1 MQISNFFSR
10 DISWLSFN
18 QRVLAEAG
26 RDTVP
31 LAERVKFL
39 SIYSSN
45 LDEFYRVRMP
55 ALMALQKINKS
66 KADQEMI
73 YTGALEEAKGIIH
86 RQQELFGKTIGSII
100 PLLEQHH
107 IRLLYNQPIPQEIL
121 PGLTEYFFTQ
131 VLAFIQPVYLADIRP
146 DFFPGN
152 NKLYI
157 VAALQYP
164 GKGADYAIINIP
176 SDTLPRF
183 KACTL
188 NGTTYIVFLEDIIKH
203 HLPYV
208 FRQATLAGAWN
219 FKITRDA
226 ELNLEDDFEE
236 DMAEKIEKQIMKRDY
251 GFATRFLYQPGIP
264 APCLESMITHFGLTN
279 ASIVAGGTYHNLK
292 DLAALPINKGGSP
305 SKGGSPAS
313 VPEYEPW
320 PAIMHIE
327 ADKTRS
333 LFEAIAAKDLIIHAP
348 YQSYNTVLRFFNEA
362 AIDPAVSEIYA
373 TLYRVADDSKIVHAL
388 ISAARNGKQVTV
400 LVELKAR
407 FDEANNIRWARQM
420 KAAGV
425 KIIYS
430 EPALKVHAKI
440 ALVKRKDKIGTYY
453 AGLLATGNLNES
465 TARFYT
471 DHILLTSDYAML
483 SEMEQLFVWLSQ
495 RKKTGNAN
503 IKFRH
508 LLAARFNLQR
518 AFMDMIDREI
528 AWARQG
534 KPAKIIIKLNNLE
547 EKKLI
552 SKLYEASQAGVIIQ
566 LLVRGICCLMP
577 GVPGISENIT
587 VRRIVDRYLE
597 HGRVFI
603 FLNGGQEEIYL
614 GSADWMDR
622 NIYRRIEVCFPVYD
636 KELLQEIKDIISLQL
651 RDTVQAVQLDS
662 RLQNQPVAAAEEN
675 IRSQEAIYQYLKNKA
690 TNQVTIS

>member
-1 MQISNFFSR
+1 MQITNFFSR

-18 QRVLAEAG
+18 ERVLTEAG
-26 RDTVP
+26 KETVP

-66 KADQEMI
+66 KAGKELI

-86 RQQELFGKTIGSII
+86 RQQELFGKTIGGII
-100 PLLEQHH
+100 PLLEQKN
-107 IRLLYNQPIPQEIL
+107 IRLLYNQPIPEEIL

-131 VLAFIQPVYLADIRP
+131 VLAFIQVVYLADIRP

-157 VAALQYP
+157 VAVLQYP
-164 GKGADYAIINIP
+164 GKESAYAILNIP

-188 NGTTYIVFLEDIIKH
+188 NDTTYIVFIEDIIKH
-203 HLPYV
+203 HLPCI
-208 FRQATLAGAWN
+208 FRKATIAGAWN

-226 ELNLEDDFEE
+226 ELDLEDDFEE

-264 APCLESMITHFGLTN
+264 PSCLESMITHFGLTN

-305 SKGGSPAS
+305 VS

-320 PAIMHIE
+320 PAIMHTA

-333 LFEAIAAKDLIIHAP
+333 LFETIAAKDIIIHAP

-362 AIDPAVSEIYA
+362 TIDPAVSEIYA

-440 ALVKRKDKIGTYY
+440 ALVRRKDKIGTYY

-495 RKKTGNAN
+495 RKKNSNTN
-503 IKFRH
+503 IKFNH
-508 LLAARFNLQR
+508 LLVAQFNLQR

-528 AWARQG
+528 ALASQG
-534 KPAKIIIKLNNLE
+534 RPAKITIKLNNLE

-552 SKLYEASQAGVIIQ
+552 SKLYEASQAGVTVQ
-566 LLVRGICCLMP
+566 LLIRGICCLMP
-577 GVPGISENIT
+577 GVPGVSENIT

-603 FLNGGQEEIYL
+603 FLNGGEEEIYL

-622 NIYRRIEVCFPVYD
+622 NIYRRIEVCFPVHD
-636 KELLQEIKDIISLQL
+636 KEVQQEIKDIIGLQL
-651 RDTVQAVQLDS
+651 RDNIQAVQLDS
-662 RLQNQPVAAAEEN
+662 RLQNQPITNAEEN
-675 IRSQEAIYQYLKNKA
+675 IRSQEAIYKYLKNKA
-690 TNQVTIS
+690 TNQEAIS

>member
-18 QRVLAEAG
+18 ERVLAEAG
-26 RDTVP
+26 RETVP

-66 KADQEMI
+66 KASKEVI
-73 YTGALEEAKGIIH
+73 YTGALEEAKAIIH
-86 RQQELFGKTIGSII
+86 RQQELFGKTIGGII
-100 PLLEQHH
+100 PLLEQQH
-107 IRLLYNQPIPQEIL
+107 IRLLYNQPIPEEIL

-131 VLAFIQPVYLADIRP
+131 VLAFIQPVYLADIGP
-146 DFFPGN
+146 EFFPGN

-157 VAALQYP
+157 VAALQYS
-164 GKGADYAIINIP
+164 GKETAYVILNIP

-188 NGTTYIVFLEDIIKH
+188 NDTTYIVFIEDIIKH
-203 HLPYV
+203 HLPYI
-208 FRQATLAGAWN
+208 FRKATIAGAWN

-251 GFATRFLYQPGIP
+251 GFATRFLHQPGIP
-264 APCLESMITHFGLTN
+264 GSCLESMITHFGLTN

-292 DLAALPINKGGSP
+292 DLAALPLKNV
-305 SKGGSPAS
+305 AQ
-313 VPEYEPW
+313 YEPW
-320 PAIMHIE
+320 PAIIHAV

-333 LFEAIAAKDLIIHAP
+333 LFESIAAKDLIIHAP

-430 EPALKVHAKI
+430 ESALKVHAKI

-495 RKKTGNAN
+495 RKKSGNAN
-503 IKFRH
+503 IKFNH
-508 LLAARFNLQR
+508 LLVAQFNLQR
-518 AFMDMIDREI
+518 AFIDMIDREI

-534 KPAKIIIKLNNLE
+534 RPAKITIKLNNLE
-547 EKKLI
+547 EQKLI
-552 SKLYEASQAGVIIQ
+552 SKLYEASQAGVTIQ

-577 GVPGISENIT
+577 GLPGISENIT

-603 FLNGGQEEIYL
+603 FLNGGEEEIYL

-622 NIYRRIEVCFPVYD
+622 NIYRRIEVCFPVHD
-636 KELLQEIKDIISLQL
+636 KEIQQEIKDIIGLQL
-651 RDTVQAVQLDS
+651 RDTIQAVQLDS
-662 RLQNQPVAAAEEN
+662 RLQNQPIAAAEEN
-675 IRSQEAIYQYLKNKA
+675 IRSQEAIYNYLKNKA
-690 TNQVTIS
+690 TNQASVS

>member
-1 MQISNFFSR
+1 MQTTNFFSR

-18 QRVLAEAG
+18 ERVLMEATK
-26 RDTVP
+26 DTVP
-31 LAERVKFL
+31 LAERLKFL

-66 KADQEMI
+66 KASKEEI
-73 YTGALEEAKGIIH
+73 YTGALEEAKTTIH
-86 RQQELFGKTIGSII
+86 RQQELFGKTITGMI
-100 PLLEQHH
+100 PLLEEQHIH
-107 IRLLYNQPIPQEIL
+107 LLYNRPIPEEVL

-131 VLAFIQPVYLADIRP
+131 VLAFLQPVYLSNIRP

-152 NKLYI
+152 NKLYL
-157 VAALQYP
+157 VAVLQHTAKESEYV
-164 GKGADYAIINIP
+164 IINIP
-176 SDTLPRF
+176 SDSLPRF
-183 KACTL
+183 KACTIQ
-188 NGTTYIVFLEDIIKH
+188 GTTYIVFLEDIIKY
-203 HLPYV
+203 HLPFL
-208 FRQATLAGAWN
+208 FRQAIVAGAWN

-251 GFATRFLYQPGIP
+251 GFATRFLFQPGIP
-264 APCLESMITHFGLTN
+264 DPCMDSLITNLGLTN
-279 ASIVAGGTYHNLK
+279 ASIVPGGTYHNLK
-292 DLAALPINKGGSP
+292 DLASLPLNNKV
-305 SKGGSPAS
+305 AQ
-313 VPEYEPW
+313 YQPW
-320 PAIMHIE
+320 PSLIHPVTTNA
-327 ADKTRS
+327 RS
-333 LFEAIAAKDLIIHAP
+333 LFEAIAAKDLIIHTP

-362 AIDPAVSEIYA
+362 AIDPAVSEIYV

-430 EPALKVHAKI
+430 EPSLKVHAKI

-483 SEMEQLFVWLSQ
+483 SEMEQLFVFLSQ
-495 RKKTGNAN
+495 KKKSAHAN
-503 IKFRH
+503 IKFNH
-508 LLAARFNLQR
+508 LLVARFNLLP
-518 AFMDMIDREI
+518 AFMDKIDREI

-534 KPAKIIIKLNNLE
+534 KPAKITIKLNNLE

-552 SKLYEASQAGVIIQ
+552 SKLYEASQAGVEVH
-566 LLVRGICCLMP
+566 LLVRSICCLMP
-577 GVPGISENIT
+577 GVAGMSENIT

-603 FLNGGQEEIYL
+603 FHNAGQEEIFL

-636 KELLQEIKDIISLQL
+636 KE
-651 RDTVQAVQLDS
+651 VQAELKDLITLQWQDTIQAMQLDS
-662 RLQNQPVAAAEEN
+662 RLQNQPIPGAIEN
-675 IRSQEAIYQYLKNKA
+675 TRSQEAIYHYLKNKA
-690 TNQVTIS
+690 L

>member
-1 MQISNFFSR
+1 MQAAHFFSR

-18 QRVLAEAG
+18 ERVLLEAG
-26 RDTVP
+26 KETVP
-31 LAERVKFL
+31 LAERVRFL

-55 ALMALQKINKS
+55 ALMALQKINKP
-66 KADQEMI
+66 KAGKERT
-73 YTGALEEAKGIIH
+73 YTGALEEAKLIIH
-86 RQQELFGKTIGSII
+86 QQQELFGKTIAGII
-100 PLLEQHH
+100 PLLEQQQ
-107 IRLLYNQPIPQEIL
+107 IRLLYNQPIPEAIL

-131 VLAFIQPVYLADIRP
+131 VLAFLQPVYLSNIRS

-157 VAALQYP
+157 AALLQYP
-164 GKGADYAIINIP
+164 GAASDCVIIHVP
-176 SDTLPRF
+176 SEVLPRF
-183 KACTL
+183 KACTV
-188 NGTTYIVFLEDIIKH
+188 NDITYIIFLEDIIKH
-203 HLPYV
+203 HLPHI
-208 FRQATLAGAWN
+208 FRQAEITGAWN

-226 ELNLEDDFEE
+226 ELNLEDEYEE

-251 GFATRFLYQPGIP
+251 GLATRFLYQPGIP
-264 APCLESMITHFGLTN
+264 AACLESIIARFGLAN

-292 DLAALPINKGGSP
+292 DLAALPLHHK
-305 SKGGSPAS
+305 
-313 VPEYEPW
+313 VPRYEPW
-320 PAIMHIE
+320 PAIMHKM
-327 ADKTRS
+327 ADKTLS
-333 LFEAIAAKDLIIHAP
+333 IFESIAAQDIMIHTP

-362 AIDPAVSEIYA
+362 AIDPAVAEIYV

-483 SEMEQLFVWLSQ
+483 SEMEQLFVFLSQ
-495 RKKTGNAN
+495 RKKSGSTS
-503 IKFRH
+503 IKFRQ
-508 LLAARFNLQR
+508 LLVAQFNLQNV
-518 AFMDMIDREI
+518 FLQKIDREI

-534 KPAKIIIKLNNLE
+534 RPARITIKLNNLE

-552 SKLYEASQAGVIIQ
+552 SKLYEASQAGVVVE
-566 LLVRGICCLMP
+566 LLVRSICCLIP
-577 GVPGISENIT
+577 GVAGRSENIT

-603 FLNGGQEEIYL
+603 FHNGGEEEIFL

-636 KELLQEIKDIISLQL
+636 KAAQQEIKDIIGWQL
-651 RDTVQAVQLDS
+651 RDTAQAVQLDS
-662 RLQNQPVAAAEEN
+662 RLQNQPIEAAGEN
-675 IRSQEAIYQYLKNKA
+675 TRSQDAIYRYLKQKA
-690 TNQVTIS
+690 ANLA

>member
-1 MQISNFFSR
+1 MNTAGFFSR

-18 QRVLAEAG
+18 ERVLMEAG
-26 RDTVP
+26 KANVP
-31 LAERVKFL
+31 LAERIKFL
-39 SIYSSN
+39 AIYSSN

-66 KADQEMI
+66 KPGKEGI
-73 YTGALEEAKGIIH
+73 YTGTLEEAKAIIH
-86 RQQELFGKTIGSII
+86 RQQELFGKTIAGIL
-100 PLLEQHH
+100 PVLESQG
-107 IRLLYNQPIPQEIL
+107 ISLLYNQPIPDEIL
-121 PGLTEYFFTQ
+121 PAITEYFFTQ
-131 VLAFIQPVYLADIRP
+131 VLAFLQPVYLSGIRP

-157 VAALQYP
+157 AAVLQYP
-164 GKGADYAIINIP
+164 GRETEYAIVNIP

-183 KACTL
+183 KAWTV
-188 NGTTYIVFLEDIIKH
+188 NNTTYIVFIDDIIKY
-203 HLPYV
+203 HLRYI
-208 FRQATLAGAWN
+208 FRHAVVAGAYN

-226 ELNLEDDFEE
+226 ELSLEDDFEE
-236 DMAEKIEKQIMKRDY
+236 DMAEKIEKQISKRDF

-264 APCLESMITHFGLTN
+264 QAGLDAIITHFNLAR

-292 DLAALPINKGGSP
+292 DLAALPVTGKV
-305 SKGGSPAS
+305 AQ
-313 VPEYEPW
+313 YEPW
-320 PAIMHIE
+320 PAVVHP
-327 ADKTRS
+327 ATGKPRS
-333 LFEAIAAKDLIIHAP
+333 IFETIAAKDIIIHPP

-362 AIDPAVSEIYA
+362 AIDPAVSEIYV

-430 EPALKVHAKI
+430 ESTLKVHAKI

-471 DHILLTSDYAML
+471 DHILLSSDYAL
-483 SEMEQLFVWLSQ
+483 LREMEDLFLFLSQ
-495 RKKTGNAN
+495 RKKSGGAN
-503 IKFRH
+503 IKFNH
-508 LLAARFNLQR
+508 LLVAQFNLQQV
-518 AFMDMIDREI
+518 FMEKIDREI

-534 KPAKIIIKLNNLE
+534 RVAKITIKLNNLE

-552 SKLYEASQAGVIIQ
+552 SKLYEASQAGVTIQ
-566 LLVRGICCLMP
+566 LFVRSICCLMP
-577 GVPGISENIT
+577 GVVGVSENIT

-597 HGRVFI
+597 HGRIFI
-603 FLNGGQEEIYL
+603 FHNGGEEEIYL

-636 KELLQEIKDIISLQL
+636 KDIQNEIKDIISFQLQ
-651 RDTVQAVQLDS
+651 DSAQAMQLDS
-662 RLQNQPVAAAEEN
+662 RLQNQPIAGSEEPA
-675 IRSQEAIYQYLKNKA
+675 RSQETIYNYIRNKA
-690 TNQVTIS
+690 EKQA

>member
-1 MQISNFFSR
+1 MQTPDFFSR

-18 QRVLAEAG
+18 ERVLMEAG
-26 RDTVP
+26 KETVP
-31 LAERVKFL
+31 LAERIRFL

-66 KADQEMI
+66 RAGKD
-73 YTGALEEAKGIIH
+73 TTNSGGLEEAKAIIH
-86 RQQELFGKTIGSII
+86 RQQELFGKTIAGII
-100 PLLEQHH
+100 PLLEHHH
-107 IRLLYNQPIPQEIL
+107 IRLLYNQAIPEEIL

-131 VLAFIQPVYLADIRP
+131 ILAFLQPVFLSGIRP

-157 VAALQYP
+157 IAQLQYP
-164 GKGADYAIINIP
+164 GKESDYVIINIP

-183 KACTL
+183 KSCTL
-188 NGTTYIVFLEDIIKH
+188 DDTTYIVFIEDIIKH
-203 HLPYV
+203 HLPLL
-208 FRQATLAGAWN
+208 FRQAIVAGAWN

-264 APCLESMITHFGLTN
+264 PTGLELIIAHFGL
-279 ASIVAGGTYHNLK
+279 AKAGIVPGGTYHNLK
-292 DLAALPINKGGSP
+292 DLASLPLNNK
-305 SKGGSPAS
+305 
-313 VPEYEPW
+313 VPQYEPW
-320 PAIMHIE
+320 PAIMHSITGK
-327 ADKTRS
+327 ARPI
-333 LFEAIAAKDLIIHAP
+333 FEAIAAKDIIIHPP

-362 AIDPAVSEIYA
+362 AIDPAVSEIYV

-430 EPALKVHAKI
+430 DPALKVHAKI

-483 SEMEQLFVWLSQ
+483 SEMEELFIFLSQ
-495 RKKTGNAN
+495 RKKSGNAN
-503 IKFRH
+503 IKFNH
-508 LLAARFNLQR
+508 LLVAQFNLQR
-518 AFMDMIDREI
+518 AFMDRIDREI

-534 KPAKIIIKLNNLE
+534 RSAKITIKLNNLE

-552 SKLYEASQAGVIIQ
+552 SKLYEASQAGVVIQ
-566 LLVRGICCLMP
+566 LLVRSICCLMP
-577 GVPGISENIT
+577 GVVGLSENIT

-603 FLNGGQEEIYL
+603 FHNGGDEEIYL

-636 KELLQEIKDIISLQL
+636 KEVQQEIKHIIELQM
-651 RDTVQAVQLDS
+651 RDTAQAVQLDS
-662 RLQNQPVAAAEEN
+662 RLQNHPIENPEEN
-675 IRSQEAIYQYLKNKA
+675 IRSQEAIYHYIRNKT
-690 TNQVTIS
+690 TN